1 MMNTLDTT
9 KGARVYTPLTLSLY
23 DAWVLG
29 VSNRWAWRCPTKQ
42 VLLPFFEKHC
52 RQHHL
57 DVGVGSGFYLQHAR
71 WSQDTELTLLDMNQ
85 NSLQAA
91 AKRAQVRR
99 ISMLQH
105 DVMQP
110 LPEALRQRYDSIS
123 LFYLLHCLPGSL
135 NEKGTALSHLSSLLR
150 PEGVL
155 FGATILGKGVKH
167 NRLGRKLMTAY
178 NRKGIFHNHN
188 DDLFSL
194 QAELKRRFKEVDLS
208 VEGTVA
214 LFSARY
220 PKAA

>member
-1 MMNTLDTT
+1 MNHLDTT
-9 KGARVYTPLTLSLY
+9 KGARIYTPFTLSLY

-29 VSNRWAWRCPTKQ
+29 LSNRWAWRCSTKQ

-52 RQHHL
+52 RQQHL

-71 WSQDTELTLLDMNQ
+71 WQRDTELTLLDMNQ
-85 NSLQAA
+85 SSLQAA
-91 AKRAQVRR
+91 AKRAPVSR
-99 ISMLQH
+99 ISLLQH
-105 DVMQP
+105 DVMHP
-110 LPEALRQRYDSIS
+110 LPEALRERYDSIS

-135 NEKGTALSHLSSLLR
+135 NEKGTALSHLTSLLQ
-150 PEGVL
+150 PDGVL

-167 NRLGRKLMTAY
+167 NRLGRKLMHTY
-178 NRKGIFHNHN
+178 NRKGIFHNQN

-194 QAELKRRFKEVDLS
+194 QAELKRRFKEVELD
-208 VEGTVA
+208 VKGTVA